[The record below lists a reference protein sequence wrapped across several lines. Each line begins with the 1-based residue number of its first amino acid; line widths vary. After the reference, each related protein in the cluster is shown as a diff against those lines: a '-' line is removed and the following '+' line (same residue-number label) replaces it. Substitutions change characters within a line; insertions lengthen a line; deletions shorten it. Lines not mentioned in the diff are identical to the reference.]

1 MGIHQDIGYTISFV
15 HKQWLTVGTFNLSFH
30 SVLGSSGKP
39 NKQKFKKKMVGDVL
53 IHFKRK

>member
-1 MGIHQDIGYTISFV
+1 MGIHQDMGYTISFV

-39 NKQKFKKKMVGDVL
+39 NKQKFKKKMVGDV
-53 IHFKRK
+53 INYVKR